1 MKTEIVRRRAGDP
14 ERGADKGRVV
24 ADRQNTAAEAALTA
38 IGIANPADR
47 QSLELFQR
55 LGRDTLKIP
64 ANGQH
69 GIVEHR
75 DDSSFQFY
83 DHSATL

>member
-38 IGIANPADR
+38 IGIASPADR
-47 QSLELFQR
+47 
-55 LGRDTLKIP
+55 
-64 ANGQH
+64 
-69 GIVEHR
+69 
-75 DDSSFQFY
+75 
-83 DHSATL
+83 